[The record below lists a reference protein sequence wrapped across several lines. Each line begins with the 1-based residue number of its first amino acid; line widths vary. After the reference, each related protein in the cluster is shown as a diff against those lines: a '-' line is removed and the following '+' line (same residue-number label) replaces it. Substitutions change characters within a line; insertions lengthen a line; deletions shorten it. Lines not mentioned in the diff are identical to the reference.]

1 MHAFL
6 ALFYPIESLSSAA
19 SSAAFWRYFFTFLF
33 LGMPRRVCS
42 RRSISANFESILAF
56 SFLRTVGHL
65 CLVRFNFVIH
75 SIFSS
80 NSFFVFHFLK
90 AFNVPVHFQW
100 LLTAFRNRYKIRVA
114 RRKAASRKLSMF
126 KARGPINFF
135 QSAVFQLLSS
145 IHTRGLKA
153 RAFNFIFSFLMLL
166 SFEKAEN
173 FEVFMQESL
182 ISYVITD
189 SFFTLRLPFQ
199 VYNTK
204 LRGKST
210 QLPVLLQRTK
220 SMTLAFK
227 LFIMCVKK
235 RNENGFLSKIFSE
248 FFDLVNGNGLSLKQK
263 AVTVRLAFSNKNL
276 LFFRATRFAFGQ
288 QRRKKTIIL

>member
-1 MHAFL
+1 
-6 ALFYPIESLSSAA
+6 
-19 SSAAFWRYFFTFLF
+19 
-33 LGMPRRVCS
+33 MPRRICT

-65 CLVRFNFVIH
+65 CLVQFNLVIH
-75 SIFSS
+75 SVFSS

-114 RRKAASRKLSMF
+114 RRKASSRKLSMF

-135 QSAVFQLLSS
+135 QSAVFQLLYS

-173 FEVFMQESL
+173 FEVFMQASL
-182 ISYVITD
+182 VSYVLTD
-189 SFFTLRLPFQ
+189 SFFNLRLPFQ